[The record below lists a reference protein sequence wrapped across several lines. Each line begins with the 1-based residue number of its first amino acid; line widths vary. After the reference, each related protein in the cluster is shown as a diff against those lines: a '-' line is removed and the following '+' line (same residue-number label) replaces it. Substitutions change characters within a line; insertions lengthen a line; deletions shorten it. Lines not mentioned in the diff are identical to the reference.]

1 MFPLEKYKYYVD
13 EKNRTVVAVQT
24 FAKKAYRGIAR
35 CSEKDTF
42 DVEKG
47 KKLAALKCNLKIA
60 NERMKFAQ
68 KRMDIIFDLYCAF
81 EGAKKETNDYWTYA
95 CETVDE
101 ANRELIKFVDEEL

>member
-1 MFPLEKYKYYVD
+1 MFPLNKYKYYVD

-35 CSEKDTF
+35 CAKEDTF

-60 NERMKFAQ
+60 NERLKFAQ
-68 KRMDIIFDLYCAF
+68 KRQDFIFDLYCAF
-81 EGAKKETNDYWTYA
+81 EDAKRECNDYWTYA
-95 CETVDE
+95 CESVDE
-101 ANRELIKFVDEEL
+101 ANRELIKFVDDEL